1 MKFISTVF
9 LIACMFASVHSD
21 AAEISKAELK
31 QQALKIQ
38 QQVDELVD
46 RGGKYVYLQLAQK
59 NSVSPFAVA
68 VDEAGTTIMLE
79 VPKTEEKASFSD
91 KILALREMI
100 HLGAKN
106 ANFVA
111 GALFVQAQV
120 PFMGKDVDG
129 VAIEMEHKLGLSV
142 LRFSP
147 YEVNRENKE
156 IKFKTPVDKQKP
168 VVFFKSSEKT
178 SDSNVKS

>member
-9 LIACMFASVHSD
+9 LVAFLFASAQTN
-21 AAEISKAELK
+21 AAEVSKEELK
-31 QQALKIQ
+31 QQAIKIQ

-100 HLGAKN
+100 HLGAQN

-111 GALFVQAQV
+111 GALFVQAEV

-147 YEVNRENKE
+147 YVVNQEEKE
-156 IKFKTPVDKQKP
+156 IKFKAPVDKEKP
-168 VVFFKSSEKT
+168 VVFFKGLEETLK
-178 SDSNVKS
+178 VKS